1 MESNT
6 NSTQEIDLSYLS
18 KKTANLF
25 DNLGYSIYQFI
36 KFLLKNI
43 WIILGLVVVGA
54 AIGYFLDNRSEEV
67 YKHEVIVIPNFN
79 STSYLYNSIENMKF
93 KDSKITNAQVAPI
106 IDIYQFIQE
115 RYQNLEIAK
124 YMSENNIQVD
134 KFTDKNAVEK
144 LYRYHLLTVYTKG
157 EDKSGKII
165 DSLLNKLNSDPYYL
179 SRQKIE
185 QRNLQLT
192 ISELGKSIESVN
204 TILNKIGQSSSS
216 GELNIEMYSELNNL
230 INSKKSLVDDNN
242 KAQVYQLEQS
252 KIIYD
257 SARVMNIK
265 DSSVPKMIVLP
276 ILLFALFIVGNI
288 LFRLFNKYKNRAV

>member
-18 KKTANLF
+18 KKTVSLF
-25 DNLGYSIYQFI
+25 DGLGYTIYRFI

-43 WIILGLVVVGA
+43 WIILGILVLGG
-54 AIGYFLDNRSEEV
+54 AIGYFLDNRGEEV

-79 STSYLYNSIENMKF
+79 SSSYLYNSIENMKF
-93 KDSKITNAQVAPI
+93 KDSKIIKAQVEPI

-144 LYRYHLLTVYTKG
+144 LYRYHLLTLYTKG

-179 SRQKIE
+179 SRQRIE
-185 QRNLQLT
+185 QNNLALSFT
-192 ISELGKSIESVN
+192 EIGKSIESVN
-204 TILNKIGQSSSS
+204 AILNKIGQV
-216 GELNIEMYSELNNL
+216 GQTGDLNIEMYTELNNL
-230 INSKKSLVDDNN
+230 INSKKSLVEDLN
-242 KAQVYQLEQS
+242 KIQIYQLEQS
-252 KIIYD
+252 KIIFD
-257 SARVMNIK
+257 SAKVMNIQ
-265 DSSVPKMIVLP
+265 DSSVPKMILLPVVLFV
-276 ILLFALFIVGNI
+276 LFLIANM
-288 LFRLFNKYKNRAV
+288 LFRLFSKYKNRAV

>member
-18 KKTANLF
+18 KKTVSLL
-25 DNLGYSIYQFI
+25 DGLGYTIYRFI

-43 WIILGLVVVGA
+43 WIILGILVLGG
-54 AIGYFLDNRSEEV
+54 AIGYFLDNRGEEV
-67 YKHEVIVIPNFN
+67 YKHEVIVVPNFN
-79 STSYLYNSIENMKF
+79 SSSYLYNSIENMKF
-93 KDSKITNAQVAPI
+93 KDSKIIKAQVEPI

-144 LYRYHLLTVYTKG
+144 LYRYHLLTLYTKG

-185 QRNLQLT
+185 QNNLALSIT
-192 ISELGKSIESVN
+192 EIEKSIESVN
-204 TILNKIGQSSSS
+204 AILNKIGQV
-216 GELNIEMYSELNNL
+216 GQTGDLNIEMYTELNNL
-230 INSKKSLVDDNN
+230 INSKKSLVEDLN
-242 KAQVYQLEQS
+242 KIQIYQLEQS
-252 KIIYD
+252 KIIFD
-257 SARVMNIK
+257 AAKVMNIQ
-265 DSSVPKMIVLP
+265 DSSVPKMILLPVVLFV
-276 ILLFALFIVGNI
+276 LFLIANM
-288 LFRLFNKYKNRAV
+288 LFRLFSKYKNRAA

>member
-18 KKTANLF
+18 KKTVSLL
-25 DNLGYSIYQFI
+25 DGLGYTIYRFI

-43 WIILGLVVVGA
+43 WIILGILVLGG
-54 AIGYFLDNRSEEV
+54 AIGYFLDNRGEEV
-67 YKHEVIVIPNFN
+67 YKHEVIVVPNFN
-79 STSYLYNSIENMKF
+79 SSSYLYNSIENMKF
-93 KDSKITNAQVAPI
+93 KDSKIIKAQVEPI

-144 LYRYHLLTVYTKG
+144 LYRYHLLTLYTKG

-185 QRNLQLT
+185 QNNLALSFT
-192 ISELGKSIESVN
+192 EIEKSIESVN
-204 TILNKIGQSSSS
+204 AILNKIGQV
-216 GELNIEMYSELNNL
+216 GQTGDLNIEMYTELNNL
-230 INSKKSLVDDNN
+230 INSKKSLVEDLN
-242 KAQVYQLEQS
+242 KIQIYQLEQS
-252 KIIYD
+252 KIIFD
-257 SARVMNIK
+257 AAKVMNIQ
-265 DSSVPKMIVLP
+265 DSSVPKMILLPVVLFV
-276 ILLFALFIVGNI
+276 LFLIANM
-288 LFRLFNKYKNRAV
+288 LFRLFSKYKNRAA

>member
-18 KKTANLF
+18 KKTVSLL
-25 DNLGYSIYQFI
+25 DGLGYTIYRFI

-43 WIILGLVVVGA
+43 WIILGILVLGG
-54 AIGYFLDNRSEEV
+54 AIGYFLDNRGEEV
-67 YKHEVIVIPNFN
+67 YKHEVIVVPNFN
-79 STSYLYNSIENMKF
+79 SSSYLYNSIENMKF
-93 KDSKITNAQVAPI
+93 KDSKIIKAQVEPI

-144 LYRYHLLTVYTKG
+144 LYRYHLLTLYTKG

-185 QRNLQLT
+185 QNNLALSFT
-192 ISELGKSIESVN
+192 EIEKSIESVN
-204 TILNKIGQSSSS
+204 AILNKIGQV
-216 GELNIEMYSELNNL
+216 GQTGDLNIEMYTELNNL
-230 INSKKSLVDDNN
+230 INSKKSLVEDLN
-242 KAQVYQLEQS
+242 KIQIYQLEQS
-252 KIIYD
+252 KIIFD
-257 SARVMNIK
+257 AAKVMNIQ
-265 DSSVPKMIVLP
+265 DSSVPKMILLPVVLFV
-276 ILLFALFIVGNI
+276 LFLIANM
-288 LFRLFNKYKNRAV
+288 LFRLFSKYKNRAV

>member
-18 KKTANLF
+18 KKTVSLL
-25 DNLGYSIYQFI
+25 DGLGYTIYRFI

-43 WIILGLVVVGA
+43 WIILGILVLGG
-54 AIGYFLDNRSEEV
+54 AIGYFLDNRGEEV
-67 YKHEVIVIPNFN
+67 YKHEVIVVPNFN
-79 STSYLYNSIENMKF
+79 SSSYLYNSIENMKF
-93 KDSKITNAQVAPI
+93 KDSKIIKAQVEPI

-144 LYRYHLLTVYTKG
+144 LYRYHLLTLYTKG

-185 QRNLQLT
+185 QNNLALSIT
-192 ISELGKSIESVN
+192 EIEKSIESVN
-204 TILNKIGQSSSS
+204 
-216 GELNIEMYSELNNL
+216 
-230 INSKKSLVDDNN
+230 
-242 KAQVYQLEQS
+242 
-252 KIIYD
+252 
-257 SARVMNIK
+257 
-265 DSSVPKMIVLP
+265 
-276 ILLFALFIVGNI
+276 
-288 LFRLFNKYKNRAV
+288 

>member
-18 KKTANLF
+18 KKTVSLL
-25 DNLGYSIYQFI
+25 DGLGYTIYRFI

-43 WIILGLVVVGA
+43 WIILGILVLGG
-54 AIGYFLDNRSEEV
+54 AIGYFLDNRGEEV
-67 YKHEVIVIPNFN
+67 YKHEVIVVPNFN
-79 STSYLYNSIENMKF
+79 SSSYLYNSIENMKF
-93 KDSKITNAQVAPI
+93 KDSKIIKAQVEPI

-144 LYRYHLLTVYTKG
+144 LYRYHLLTLYTKG

-165 DSLLNKLNSDPYYL
+165 DSLLNKFNSDPYYL

-185 QRNLQLT
+185 QNNLALSFT
-192 ISELGKSIESVN
+192 EIEKSIESVN
-204 TILNKIGQSSSS
+204 AILNKIGQV
-216 GELNIEMYSELNNL
+216 GQTGDLNIEMYTELNNL
-230 INSKKSLVDDNN
+230 INSKKSLVEDL
-242 KAQVYQLEQS
+242 KKIQIYQLEQS
-252 KIIYD
+252 KIIFD
-257 SARVMNIK
+257 AAKVMNIQ
-265 DSSVPKMIVLP
+265 DSSVPKMILLPVVLFV
-276 ILLFALFIVGNI
+276 LFLIANM
-288 LFRLFNKYKNRAV
+288 LFRLFSKYKNRAV